1 MCRERERESTIDH
14 IKAKLNYMKE
24 NGIVVSCEIDV
35 VEQGKEKKE
44 FN

>member
-1 MCRERERESTIDH
+1 MCRERVSTFDH

-24 NGIVVSCEIDV
+24 NGIVVSCKIDV
-35 VEQGKEKKE
+35 VEQGTEKKKE